1 MNTVRNEENLMFR
14 SEEVQ
19 DIIERM
25 PTGWTRYVSLVVT
38 ALLMVMVVLSVLIT
52 YPDTVIGEVTLTSEV
67 APVRL
72 VATSTGRLHLLHA
85 DGDSVCVGDIIAFVD
100 DGALLP
106 DILLL
111 DSLLGRNAMSN
122 EPLPSLVLG
131 NLSSMYN
138 EVVFARQ
145 QLEQLRSTSVYK
157 NMLQSLDAQ
166 IQVHY
171 ALAEI
176 QKRQLLMNEGDL
188 QLSRLRLVKD
198 SILHNEGAISDEDME
213 HRYSAV
219 IAFEQRQISQ
229 ESNFLSTQSEIQQ
242 NQIEKAR
249 VSINEK
255 EELNKALNYVRVK
268 EDELRSSLR
277 QWKERYLLTSAIN
290 GRLEYL
296 GFWRENEMVTPGK
309 ILFTVL
315 PFRGNIFGEAHIS
328 ALGFGKVEVGQRV
341 SVKLE
346 NYPYDEFGHLEGRVK
361 HISHLK
367 QSVQTLNGN
376 RESYLV
382 LMDFPK
388 GLQTNYGVTL
398 DVGYE
403 AHGSAEIITEPKRLI
418 ERLFDNL
425 KSQQGK

>member
-1 MNTVRNEENLMFR
+1 
-14 SEEVQ
+14 
-19 DIIERM
+19 
-25 PTGWTRYVSLVVT
+25 
-38 ALLMVMVVLSVLIT
+38 
-52 YPDTVIGEVTLTSEV
+52 
-67 APVRL
+67 
-72 VATSTGRLHLLHA
+72 
-85 DGDSVCVGDIIAFVD
+85 
-100 DGALLP
+100 
-106 DILLL
+106 
-111 DSLLGRNAMSN
+111 
-122 EPLPSLVLG
+122 
-131 NLSSMYN
+131 MYN